1 MYNTDINTV
10 KTNLISGEILLFDKP
25 YKWTSFDVVN
35 KVKWT
40 VSRSLKLKKLKIGH
54 AGTLDPLAT
63 GLLILCT
70 GQKTKNIE
78 AIQNQPKRYIAT
90 ISLGN
95 TTPSYDLETQITQTW
110 SVDNISEIDVL
121 SVLKKL
127 TGTILQEP
135 PLFSAKWV
143 NGIRAYDLARNGD
156 SKKLEPVEVNIYE
169 NKLLEYS
176 QNEIKLEIL
185 CSKGT
190 YIRAIA
196 RDIGTMLN
204 NGAYLKELQR
214 VEIGDFKL
222 SNAQDVESYCDK
234 IKQLANTQ

>member
-95 TTPSYDLETQITQTW
+95 TTPSYGLETQITQTW

>member
-110 SVDNISEIDVL
+110 SVDNISGIDVL

-143 NGIRAYDLARNGD
+143 NGIRAYDLARSGD

-214 VEIGDFKL
+214 IEIGDFKL

>member
-156 SKKLEPVEVNIYE
+156 SKKLEPDEVNIYE

>member
-1 MYNTDINTV
+1 
-10 KTNLISGEILLFDKP
+10 
-25 YKWTSFDVVN
+25 
-35 KVKWT
+35 
-40 VSRSLKLKKLKIGH
+40 
-54 AGTLDPLAT
+54 LDPLAT